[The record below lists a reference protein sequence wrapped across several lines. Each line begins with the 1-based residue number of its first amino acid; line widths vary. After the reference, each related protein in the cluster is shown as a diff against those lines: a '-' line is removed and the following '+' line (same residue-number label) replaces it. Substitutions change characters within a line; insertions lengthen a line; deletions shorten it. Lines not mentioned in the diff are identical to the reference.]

1 MTIKDS
7 LKNRFRLCFEVKP
20 APFKAG
26 LLWPRGGFHCPTLLW
41 WQVYAR
47 LACSQAPQSQTISP
61 PILGVW
67 EAGDRKQA
75 QALTL
80 DPRP

>member
-1 MTIKDS
+1 MKIKDPLKHMFVLRTNPPPQGCSS
-7 LKNRFRLCFEVKP
+7 LVEVFT
-20 APFKAG
+20 AP
-26 LLWPRGGFHCPTLLW
+26 PTVW

-80 DPRP
+80 DPI